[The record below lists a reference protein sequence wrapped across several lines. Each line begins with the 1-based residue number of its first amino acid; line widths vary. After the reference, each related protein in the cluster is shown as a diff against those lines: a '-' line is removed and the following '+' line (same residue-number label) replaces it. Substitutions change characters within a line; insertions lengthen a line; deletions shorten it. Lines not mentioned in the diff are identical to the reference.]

1 MSSYDEAQARAHALA
16 LAVDW
21 TRKFVAPSENFPTS
35 KVVDIAAEFLVFLSG
50 SQNAPQAEVVPNRD
64 VNRNPNSKRD
74 NRLGKP

>member
-21 TRKFVAPSENFPTS
+21 TRKFVAPSDNFPAS
-35 KVVDIAAEFLVFLSG
+35 KVVDIASEFLVFLSG
-50 SQNAPQAEVVPNRD
+50 SQNVSKDEEVPNRD